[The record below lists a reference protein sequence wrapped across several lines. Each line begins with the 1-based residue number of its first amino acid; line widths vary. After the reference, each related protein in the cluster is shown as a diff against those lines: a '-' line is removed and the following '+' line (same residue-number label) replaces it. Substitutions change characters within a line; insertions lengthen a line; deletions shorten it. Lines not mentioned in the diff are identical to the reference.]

1 MGLKD
6 IFGPLSGLEKL
17 KITAFTDQFYNTA
30 TDTYTV
36 MYNPTNFSYQVRS
49 EWIPDEG
56 ATPDAKEHQFRSNKS
71 DSVTFEFLFDAT
83 GASPP
88 GNDVPGNPDLSFR
101 GSESGNRKQILDSGD
116 ENSAIKLIEK
126 DGHVESAI
134 QRFLEI
140 TQNIQSESHTPNYV
154 QVNWGAY
161 EFRGV
166 VSSSIIN
173 YKLFDSSGLPIRA
186 TLTANFVQSLSRA
199 EQAAEA
205 KRKSAD
211 LTHKRVVKEGET
223 LPLIAKRIYGDPK
236 FYVEL
241 AKVNNLVN
249 FRRLRAGQELVLP
262 PIKK

>member
-1 MGLKD
+1 MGLLD
-6 IFGPLSGLEKL
+6 IFGPLAGLEKL
-17 KITAFTDQFYNTA
+17 KITAFSDQNYESA

-36 MYNPTNFSYQVRS
+36 MYNPTNFSYQVES
-49 EWIPDEG
+49 EWLPDEG
-56 ATPDAKEHQFRSNKS
+56 ATPDTKEQQFRSNKS

-88 GNDVPGNPDLSFR
+88 GNDVPGSPDLSFL
-101 GSESGNRKQILDSGD
+101 GDESGNRDKILDSGD

-126 DGHVESAI
+126 HGHVDAAI

-140 TQNIQSESHTPNYV
+140 TQNIQSDTHTPNYI

-166 VSSSIIN
+166 VSSSTIN

-186 TLTANFVQSLSRA
+186 TVTANFVQALSRK
-199 EQAAEA
+199 EQAAQAQRE
-205 KRKSAD
+205 SAD
-211 LTHKRVVKEGET
+211 LTHRRIVKDGDT

-236 FYVEL
+236 YYVEL
-241 AKVNNLVN
+241 AKVNNLTN
-249 FRRLRAGQELVLP
+249 FRKLETGQEIILP